1 MSMVAKFFMAAGGA
15 AAGYVIVGL
24 AAALGKLIVGAV
36 LRFRFDEFVFFMIR
50 VGRRAGQNKKGLSV
64 GLCDPQP
71 YISCNMLDTR
81 YTKMRN
87 LIYGTFSMAAALFFT
102 ETVWFQLYGTKIM
115 PVNALT
121 QAMAVVMAAYTLV
134 LFIQLCINQKKKAG
148 SGPAGIMRR
157 EYERCI
163 AAVKAGWAPGGMQ
176 IQWASG
182 TGNLSDNVVVKK
194 YLLMCYYH
202 FLDRGEYEGVKKIM
216 DEFEKYVPEKWPH
229 SELNILC
236 EFVFYHVII
245 VPNEG
250 KAKYYGKP
258 FLEKL
263 DGREDVNAKR
273 VFAYWLFFL
282 EGDKGA
288 ALQIAA
294 EALKMVKSYRLE
306 GCRAM
311 EERLIEALIKKIEQ
325 TP

>member
-1 MSMVAKFFMAAGGA
+1 MSMVADFFMAAGGA

-50 VGRRAGQNKKGLSV
+50 VARRTGTGEKGLSF

-71 YISCNMLDTR
+71 FISCNMLDTR

-87 LIYGTFSMAAALFFT
+87 LIYGAFSMAAALFFT
-102 ETVWFQLYGTKIM
+102 ETVWFQLYGTEIM
-115 PVNALT
+115 PKNAMT
-121 QAMAVVMAAYTLV
+121 QVMAVVMAVYTLV
-134 LFIQLCINQKKKAG
+134 LFFQLCVSQKKKAG
-148 SGPAGIMRR
+148 NGAAGIMRR

-163 AAVKAGWAPGGMQ
+163 AAVTAGQEPGSLQ
-176 IQWASG
+176 IQWAPG
-182 TGNLSDNVVVKK
+182 TGNLTDSAIVKK

-216 DEFEKYVPEKWPH
+216 DEYEKYVPEKWTQ
-229 SELNILC
+229 SELNVLC

-263 DGREDVNAKR
+263 DGREDVNVKR
-273 VFAYWLFFL
+273 AFAYWLFFVQ
-282 EGDKGA
+282 GDKGA
-288 ALQIAA
+288 ALQIAVQ
-294 EALKMVKSYRLE
+294 ALKLVKSYHLE

-311 EERLIEALIKKIEQ
+311 EERLLEALIKKIEQ